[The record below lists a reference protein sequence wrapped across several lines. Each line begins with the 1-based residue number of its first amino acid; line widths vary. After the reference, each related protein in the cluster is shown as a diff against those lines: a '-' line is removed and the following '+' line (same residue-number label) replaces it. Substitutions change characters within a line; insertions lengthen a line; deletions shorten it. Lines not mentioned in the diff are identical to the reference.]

1 MLRCTPSAKHSGCGG
16 LVRVQS
22 CALPRRFSAIHI
34 QVRCAQQSTSLMQNL
49 AGPLTE
55 RTQSPH
61 DALSLGRV
69 RLPISV
75 IVPVRNEARNLPAC
89 LESLHGVGEV
99 YVVDSGSTDETSQIA
114 HSFGAHVVQFHY
126 HGGWPKKRQWALD
139 TLPLSYDWVLLID
152 ADEVLT
158 PELAEEIK
166 HEIQNSRLHGYY
178 IALRMHFLGRALRHS
193 GASFYKLSL
202 F

>member
-1 MLRCTPSAKHSGCGG
+1 MEKLEEVRRTPESA
-16 LVRVQS
+16 
-22 CALPRRFSAIHI
+22 CAGSLP
-34 QVRCAQQSTSLMQNL
+34 L
-49 AGPLTE
+49 
-55 RTQSPH
+55 
-61 DALSLGRV
+61 
-69 RLPISV
+69 SV
-75 IVPVRNEARNLPAC
+75 IIAVRNEAHNLPRC
-89 LESLHGVGEV
+89 LQALRDVGEI
-99 YVVDSGSTDETSQIA
+99 YVIDSQSEDETVEIA
-114 HSFGAHVVQFHY
+114 RSYGAKVVQFHY
-126 HGGWPKKRQWALD
+126 RGGWPKKRQWALD
-139 TLPLSYDWVLLID
+139 TLPLAYDWVLLID